1 MSTALIGLAGVIVG
15 GIVSGGIA
23 LVLARREDVQHR
35 RASARLVLTEIA
47 EFRFAISEVR
57 RLAEAAKKVAKED
70 AEGLAPTDDL
80 ERLVRMI
87 RPDTWRAAVDELDQL
102 AQPLWAE
109 HRPLLARY
117 LPDPAWI
124 AVANAYETVFPRAKT
139 AATRIRVQSL
149 SEVRYMDWTERSLAK
164 ALYDT
169 DTAANALGSHA
180 YDGYGEFHTPG
191 AANVDT
197 QLIRRRVKRPPRA
210 QRGRGGEP
218 GA

>member
-1 MSTALIGLAGVIVG
+1 MPAANAGVIVG

-47 EFRFAISEVR
+47 EFRFAISAVR
-57 RLAEAAKKVAKED
+57 RLAEMAKEAAKEKD
-70 AEGLAPTDDL
+70 EGRAPTDDI
-80 ERLVRMI
+80 ERLLRMV
-87 RPDTWRAAVDELDQL
+87 RPDTWRAAVEELDQL

-139 AATRIRVQSL
+139 AATRIRVESL
-149 SEVRYMDWTERSLAK
+149 SRENYMDWTERSLAK

-197 QLIRRRVKRPPRA
+197 QMIRRRVRRPSRA
-210 QRGRGGEP
+210 RPSSGGEP